1 MTSQGTFVWN
11 EPASERPAG
20 DGSSYSE
27 VFGWDRTET
36 DAGPFG
42 TYTTF
47 SIEGTDVA
55 GMMTPTGS
63 DYKDAPPPRW
73 NGYVAVDDID
83 AVVAAAE
90 RAGGTI
96 HEPPTA
102 GMKGRGEPSLFSA
115 RTRLYAMRA
124 SALRNAFG

>member
-1 MTSQGTFVWN
+1 MTSHGTFIWN
-11 EPASERPAG
+11 ELVTEEPEKCGPF
-20 DGSSYSE
+20 YSE

-96 HEPPTA
+96 HEPPQEVPDV
-102 GMKGRGEPSLFSA
+102 GRIAMFSDPSGGRIYVMQPVTHSA
-115 RTRLYAMRA
+115 
-124 SALRNAFG
+124 